1 MVDNPENASQRKA
14 RVEKNVRSLSPVQ
27 NECESYGSVE
37 KKANHPDYVMK
48 NQRCELEVRLSV
60 NFLKFFPFYT
70 MLLNVKENAES
81 LDNSCGKL
89 ECRACLE
96 NVEKANLIDIFQSWS
111 TEQFSM
117 GVTLADDLCKLT
129 QVQISITDPHSNF
142 ICMPCHQKLLDSCIF
157 IAKVQKSQQI
167 LNDRYNAMSNKNN
180 WPKPIEVQKNIDST
194 VLGESTTV
202 EIKQEVIS
210 EDEATDFVLN
220 CDNADQLMEIKI
232 EPEEF
237 EEPEIE
243 SDVENKTKK
252 PKNEEQALKNEF
264 KHNSIEFTNPVL
276 PMPQNS
282 LPDRISDLME
292 IKVEPEES
300 VEPLESEIDC
310 ETAETQK
317 NQLNV
322 GEDSKNEFNFDNTDS
337 LNHSPV
343 MKVSRDLL
351 PIKITVNGSIPA
363 DQFEKIPDMSIDR
376 HVLNGDE
383 VSPEVCV
390 KHEPDSDNDD
400 TEFMNEMP
408 LECMLC
414 MKLFSSVS
422 ELKGHVVAQHSYVSV
437 KRRSD
442 CTTRIARNNS
452 KYVCTLCK
460 RSFVTSTDLMVH
472 ETCHD
477 KYACY
482 GCRNKYDTFEQLSNH
497 TKTCTAVQSKKQQ
510 QPKTLEDVK
519 STAKPPKTKAEY
531 QKAYREREKA
541 KKNENKQE
549 STAKPP
555 KTKAEYQKEYRE
567 REKAK
572 KNENKQESTAKP
584 PKTKAEYQKEY
595 RERQKAKKNE
605 NKQERTAKPPK
616 TNAEHQKAFRER
628 QKMKKIKNKRESNA
642 ALNAPS
648 KTKKTQSEHCKEYQQ
663 KSRLKKQRVQLDALL
678 FEKSEVPQSKKI
690 KLIDTQNVTNKN
702 LL

>member
-1 MVDNPENASQRKA
+1 MVDNP
-14 RVEKNVRSLSPVQ
+14 
-27 NECESYGSVE
+27 
-37 KKANHPDYVMK
+37 D
-48 NQRCELEVRLSV
+48 
-60 NFLKFFPFYT
+60 T

-519 STAKPPKTKAEY
+519 RKYCESPF
-531 QKAYREREKA
+531 
-541 KKNENKQE
+541 KKRNNRNKV
-549 STAKPP
+549 
-555 KTKAEYQKEYRE
+555 
-567 REKAK
+567 
-572 KNENKQESTAKP
+572 
-584 PKTKAEYQKEY
+584 
-595 RERQKAKKNE
+595 
-605 NKQERTAKPPK
+605 
-616 TNAEHQKAFRER
+616 
-628 QKMKKIKNKRESNA
+628 NKRANSNR
-642 ALNAPS
+642 NS
-648 KTKKTQSEHCKEYQQ
+648 H
-663 KSRLKKQRVQLDALL
+663 
-678 FEKSEVPQSKKI
+678 SEVERIGS
-690 KLIDTQNVTNKN
+690 DTFDSD
-702 LL
+702 

>member
-1 MVDNPENASQRKA
+1 MVDNP
-14 RVEKNVRSLSPVQ
+14 
-27 NECESYGSVE
+27 
-37 KKANHPDYVMK
+37 D
-48 NQRCELEVRLSV
+48 
-60 NFLKFFPFYT
+60 T

-519 STAKPPKTKAEY
+519 RKYCESPF
-531 QKAYREREKA
+531 
-541 KKNENKQE
+541 KKRNNRNKV
-549 STAKPP
+549 
-555 KTKAEYQKEYRE
+555 
-567 REKAK
+567 
-572 KNENKQESTAKP
+572 
-584 PKTKAEYQKEY
+584 
-595 RERQKAKKNE
+595 
-605 NKQERTAKPPK
+605 
-616 TNAEHQKAFRER
+616 
-628 QKMKKIKNKRESNA
+628 NKRANSNR
-642 ALNAPS
+642 NS
-648 KTKKTQSEHCKEYQQ
+648 H
-663 KSRLKKQRVQLDALL
+663 
-678 FEKSEVPQSKKI
+678 SEVEQRIGS
-690 KLIDTQNVTNKN
+690 DTFESD
-702 LL
+702 